1 MVLTGFVCAAA
12 GPAAHLLGLAA
23 PIAVLDR
30 RPVQVAGIVVW
41 CVAAVLARA
50 SQIALGR
57 SWRRGVARKRGERP
71 AQVWYRAC
79 PLRPVQSPGDDVE
92 CADSSDDRDRPARAR
107 TPRWRSVSPMTTPAR

>member
-41 CVAAVLARA
+41 CVAAV
-50 SQIALGR
+50 
-57 SWRRGVARKRGERP
+57 
-71 AQVWYRAC
+71 
-79 PLRPVQSPGDDVE
+79 
-92 CADSSDDRDRPARAR
+92 PARA
-107 TPRWRSVSPMTTPAR
+107 PARLRWVVPGAVAWPGRGASAQRRSGIGHARCGLSSRLVTMWSVLIAVMIGTGPQGLAHRGGGRCRR

>member
-41 CVAAVLARA
+41 CVAAVLARQPDCA
-50 SQIALGR
+50 GSFLAPWRGPEEGR
-57 SWRRGVARKRGERP
+57 APSAGLV
-71 AQVWYRAC
+71 
-79 PLRPVQSPGDDVE
+79 
-92 CADSSDDRDRPARAR
+92 
-107 TPRWRSVSPMTTPAR
+107 